1 MHDRAAG
8 AAERVRRK
16 GSENGGAPTGKG
28 TKEGTFRG
36 MDGRNKMSLMAI
48 IMESNM

>member
-16 GSENGGAPTGKG
+16 GGENGGAPTGKG

-36 MDGRNKMSLMAI
+36 MDGRNKMSNTNEI
-48 IMESNM
+48 

>member
-16 GSENGGAPTGKG
+16 GSKNGEAPTGKRAE
-28 TKEGTFRG
+28 KGTFRG
-36 MDGRNKMSLMAI
+36 MDGRNKMSNTNEI
-48 IMESNM
+48 